1 MRFPSRHPGSLPEG
15 FEDAVRTEFLK
26 APPAEVERVHIARI
40 AAASDEAARTA
51 APRPTPSV
59 TALKPGRHGRISRAA
74 TVARLAAATGAAVL
88 AVPMALTGLA
98 FAGVPL
104 PQPAAET
111 FEALGIELPNQDDET
126 DSKRGADPELARQR
140 GEERRSEKAP
150 GSEAKGRADGRG
162 KGAKVTG
169 EKGGANVDP
178 PATGPPANAQ
188 GQGHARPPHAQ
199 DGVGGPPPHARDGAG
214 TPPPHSQ
221 GSSSGSSKAV
231 PELPPQAQSG
241 PASRPDHARGG
252 GPPAHAHGISPTRTG
267 TRP

>member
-1 MRFPSRHPGSLPEG
+1 MHFLSRHPGSLPEG
-15 FEDAVRTEFLK
+15 FEDAVRTEYLK

-40 AAASDEAARTA
+40 AAAIDEAARTA

-98 FAGVPL
+98 FAGVSL

-111 FEALGIELPNQDDET
+111 FEALGIELPNQDDEA

-140 GEERRSEKAP
+140 GEERRSAA
-150 GSEAKGRADGRG
+150 GSEAKGGADGRG

-178 PATGPPANAQ
+178 PATGPPGDAQ

-199 DGVGGPPPHARDGAG
+199 DGVGGPPPHARDGVVR
-214 TPPPHSQ
+214 PPPHSQ
-221 GSSSGSSKAV
+221 GSNSGSSKAA

-241 PASRPDHARGG
+241 PASRPDQARGG
-252 GPPAHAHGISPTRTG
+252 GPPAQAQGISPTSTG
-267 TRP
+267 P